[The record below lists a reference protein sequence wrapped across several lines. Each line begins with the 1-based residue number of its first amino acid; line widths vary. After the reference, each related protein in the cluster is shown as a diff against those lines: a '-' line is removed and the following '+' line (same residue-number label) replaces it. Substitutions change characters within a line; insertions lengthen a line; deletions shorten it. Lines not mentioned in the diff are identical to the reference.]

1 MNRQHLCAMG
11 AALVLLTGPCVTM
24 QDRPTTDTITL
35 DKPVHYLA
43 PDGNDII
50 AASGTYPIEGLKTGR
65 SG

>member
-1 MNRQHLCAMG
+1 
-11 AALVLLTGPCVTM
+11 M

-43 PDGNDII
+43 PDGNNIV
-50 AASGTYPIEGLKTGR
+50 AASGAYRIEALKTGR